1 TCLVRQNALRAPMG
15 NELCPCRKRFVQPC
29 TTSSDPVH
37 IVGEVVCAVSPRNR
51 LHVWDTPGVSLP
63 CASCDDLLFTNP
75 LELAAGLLDALAAL
89 ESPGSQDAAK
99 EQESGYAISARITS
113 AVCVG
118 AAMATDQHDR
128 LPEVV
133 YTKVQ
138 HVLSLLRP
146 FDPLQELQMA
156 TLLHARFLLELCFGC
171 SQPGTPP
178 IPAAVSRMAVRMFSA
193 MHAAGAHTIWGIL
206 EEIKS
211 CKMRNWHHR
220 DTPEGHRLQ
229 VSCAVLQ
236 IYGLTSLLARSSRTV
251 DTFNLSVDAALEEIS
266 SAARASTCTESQQV
280 CSFRAIKPKAQKEG
294 LETAPL
300 EARWLVSWMLLH
312 SAGTLFSPKPCNGG
326 QTAIQAWAVK
336 QASELAL
343 SQCGAEMTAVI
354 TLRAASLLIIWRG
367 KLAEIFEED
376 LLVSVNTALSAAS
389 GQSIVQGT
397 ESCKLVML
405 LEKPSLILG
414 SSTVPCL
421 LHMGAKN
428 VICVPGM
435 SADNQDAGLEGLLQ
449 HQNEDQAGEID
460 GGLSPDELPVEFLL
474 HDGRDEA
481 PNKSPTLTSMVYSWK
496 LQEPSTASRPEAIST
511 IANLTTGH
519 VRSAPWHACRG
530 GRYTHGNHDAQL
542 ASSTFQGIQPQLPC
556 RAHLKIRTLAAAK
569 VRCTSLPNCMG
580 FCCEDLLPG
589 EWGDRAVDVHFKVG
603 WSLVPIPSGRA
614 IAYQKERA
622 SPVFTRHYGYSLD
635 GDDLLVAEMTIE
647 AAKRACVGLKDCMGF
662 TLEGNPMEDVALVYF
677 KTGTQLLPV
686 ATEVQTSYVF
696 QVGSRSHALPADG
709 ETFFDL
715 VRDGTDAPKDF
726 HSIAAALLP
735 ADTGCAEPL
744 RIFSGTQSR
753 WPSVG
758 SP

>member
-496 LQEPSTASRPEAIST
+496 LQEPSTASRPEAMF
-511 IANLTTGH
+511 AVHPGM
-519 VRSAPWHACRG
+519 
-530 GRYTHGNHDAQL
+530 L
-542 ASSTFQGIQPQLPC
+542 AEGEDILMATM
-556 RAHLKIRTLAAAK
+556 TLAAAK